1 MRTSAGTGARVEFPS
16 VLFLSCAA
24 YRKTEVIANPPPVLG
39 FRGTAIALVQRV
51 IAANFRSIA
60 VWHSKQ
66 TFYLPELDAL
76 RFFAFLAV
84 FLCHVA
90 VRDGRFTWE
99 ARTGMLGVD
108 LFFALSAFLISELLL
123 REKDRNGT
131 LDVRAFWISR
141 IVRIWPL
148 YFTMLAVAFILR
160 APLRESLLTLAG
172 FALFAGNFPA
182 LFATPSPLI
191 GAVWSLSIE
200 EQFYLTWPLV
210 ARRLNRSGI
219 IKAAAAVWSFSVVAR
234 AVIAIV
240 AARHGGRVALYLAQ
254 ATVFRFDAIAVGLAL
269 SASGIRCDARMRPF
283 IAIVSVAVIV
293 LAGGW
298 LYGLGRGLSQ
308 TFGFSLA
315 AVGCG
320 GLLLAS
326 IGARWM
332 RNGWMGA
339 ISVIFPI
346 AFTCF
351 ICRSS

>member
-51 IAANFRSIA
+51 IAANFRIIA

-131 LDVRAFWISR
+131 LDVRAFWIRR
-141 IVRIWPL
+141 ILRIWPL

-160 APLRESLLTLAG
+160 APLRESLLTLIG
-172 FALFAGNFPA
+172 FALFAGNFAA

-191 GAVWSLSIE
+191 GALWSLSIE
-200 EQFYLTWPLV
+200 EQFYLPW
-210 ARRLNRSGI
+210 
-219 IKAAAAVWSFSVVAR
+219 
-234 AVIAIV
+234 
-240 AARHGGRVALYLAQ
+240 
-254 ATVFRFDAIAVGLAL
+254 
-269 SASGIRCDARMRPF
+269 
-283 IAIVSVAVIV
+283 
-293 LAGGW
+293 
-298 LYGLGRGLSQ
+298 
-308 TFGFSLA
+308 
-315 AVGCG
+315 
-320 GLLLAS
+320 
-326 IGARWM
+326 
-332 RNGWMGA
+332 
-339 ISVIFPI
+339 
-346 AFTCF
+346 
-351 ICRSS
+351 